1 MKTLRS
7 LALILLPLLLGAL
20 SSYLAQ
26 VFWKPIPVLVFKVDA
41 AMTIFVVGVFVT
53 LLLAAVTVG
62 DWRKRKETSREIDKV
77 KKVEDES
84 RRRFIHRLDHEIKNP
99 LTGLQAALVNLQ
111 EAPGPEERRQAGLN
125 AHRAV
130 ERLRRLLADLRK
142 LSDLEERQLECL
154 PVDIP
159 GLLDE
164 MVEAARS
171 LPEHG
176 NRQINLMVSRVPW
189 PLPTVTGDR
198 DLLGL
203 AFYNLVDNALKFT
216 SGKDTVEVRARE
228 DGKVIIIEV
237 ADSGPGIPADESARI
252 FEELYRGANARGV
265 EGSGLGLALVRRIVG
280 LHGGEIQVRS
290 KQAGGGGTV
299 FTVRIPMTKQ

>member
-1 MKTLRS
+1 L
-7 LALILLPLLLGAL
+7 
-20 SSYLAQ
+20 
-26 VFWKPIPVLVFKVDA
+26 
-41 AMTIFVVGVFVT
+41 
-53 LLLAAVTVG
+53 
-62 DWRKRKETSREIDKV
+62 
-77 KKVEDES
+77 DE
-84 RRRFIHRLDHEIKNP
+84 RW
-99 LTGLQAALVNLQ
+99 
-111 EAPGPEERRQAGLN
+111 QAGVN
-125 AHRAV
+125 ARRAV
-130 ERLRRLLADLRK
+130 DRLSRLLADLRK
-142 LSDLEERQLECL
+142 LSDLEERPLECL

-159 GLLDE
+159 ELLEE
-164 MVEAARS
+164 MVEAARL
-171 LPEHG
+171 LPEHR

-198 DLLGL
+198 DMLGL
-203 AFYNLVDNALKFT
+203 AFYNLIDNALKFT

-237 ADSGPGIPADESARI
+237 ADSGPGIPADETARI

-299 FTVRIPMTKQ
+299 FTVRMPMTKQ